1 MLYAIR
7 HGETDLN
14 KIAIMQGGGTNPPL
28 NELGHKQAIERGKT
42 LQNLGIEEIYSSD
55 LIRTKETAY
64 EINKFLNLPIKYNS
78 LLRETHYGIME
89 GKTGSIINSNP
100 NLRAICDAVNA
111 GDNDAHFENGE
122 SRRMVADRFLKF
134 LTTLN
139 DINKNI
145 LIITHG
151 GILRGYLRIYGKT
164 DFKISNCGGAK
175 FDIDK
180 NLHPINITL
189 IGKERE

>member
-64 EINKFLNLPIKYNS
+64 EINKFLGLCFEYDI
-78 LLRETHYGIME
+78 
-89 GKTGSIINSNP
+89 GSG
-100 NLRAICDAVNA
+100 RDV
-111 GDNDAHFENGE
+111 EK
-122 SRRMVADRFLKF
+122 SRRYLKAAE
-134 LTTLN
+134 
-139 DINKNI
+139 
-145 LIITHG
+145 II
-151 GILRGYLRIYGKT
+151 KEEA
-164 DFKISNCGGAK
+164 FK
-175 FDIDK
+175 
-180 NLHPINITL
+180 
-189 IGKERE
+189 